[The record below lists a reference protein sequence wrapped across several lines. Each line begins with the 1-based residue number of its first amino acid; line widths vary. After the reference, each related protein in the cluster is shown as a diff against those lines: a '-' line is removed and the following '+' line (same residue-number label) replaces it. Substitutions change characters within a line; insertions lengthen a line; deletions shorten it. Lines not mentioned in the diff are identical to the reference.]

1 MNNTE
6 LEFRPFRELN
16 PEQLHQIGKSWAN
29 PINARYN
36 AMRDPYGSAIEL
48 ANLDEPTFSNKDD
61 YYDNMYYR
69 AVFKKGTEEL
79 IGTCRF
85 GCDKVW
91 DFGFNILLKHWFEG
105 YGVKI
110 LQHIV
115 EVERAHGATRI
126 RGGADIENF
135 GSYKAMVKC
144 GFVMNKD
151 LDNDGDFEYWLE
163 DVQNHIMPTSE
174 EINNRWKHHMS
185 RAKQEFGTVLLTDS
199 DEKRVSKELSKVRMR
214 GLSDI
219 NDLVLALVQG
229 IKAGGDEDV
238 LTEEY
243 WQKIKFIHELLAEFK
258 ERVENGEDDSGLE
271 KEYVDKVKSVL
282 KGCEERL

>member
-6 LEFRPFRELN
+6 LEFRPFRELS
-16 PEQLHQIGKSWAN
+16 PEQLHEIGRSWAN

-36 AMRDPYGSAIEL
+36 EMRDPYGSAIEL
-48 ANLDEPTFSNKDD
+48 AGLDEPTFSNKDD

-85 GCDKVW
+85 GCDEVW

-110 LQHIV
+110 LQHII

-135 GSYKAMVKC
+135 GSYKSMVKC
-144 GFVMNKD
+144 GFVMSKD
-151 LDNDGDFEYWLE
+151 LDKDGDFEYWLE
-163 DVQNHIMPTSE
+163 DVQNHIMPTSD
-174 EINNRWKHHMS
+174 EIEKNWKHHLK
-185 RAKQEFGTVLLTDS
+185 RANEEFGTVKLNGT
-199 DEKRVSKELSKVRMR
+199 DEKRISVELSNVRML
-214 GLSDI
+214 GLGDI
-219 NDLVLALVQG
+219 NKLVSTLVQG
-229 IKAGGDEDV
+229 IKAGGDEDI
-238 LTEEY
+238 LTLEY
-243 WQKIKFIHELLAEFK
+243 WAKIKYISDLLADFK
-258 ERVENGEDDSGLE
+258 ERIENGEDDSRLK
-271 KEYVDKVKSVL
+271 KEYLHKVEAIL
-282 KGCEERL
+282 KEGERL